1 MNRRCR
7 VAEINGMDV
16 QLIPKLTRHQ
26 ARPGNCRG
34 DREHGYRVC
43 RRPDCLSMPCKNGY
57 CEETM
62 FNYTCH
68 CQPGYT
74 GPHCETEIPA
84 FAEALGME
92 NYIIPDS
99 SITASSMLL
108 SNFAPQKARLKFHG
122 GWIPEGLSG
131 NWIQVELENPTCVV
145 GIATQG
151 ISHTHPQ
158 MWVTE
163 YKVGCGL
170 LVESIVIVTETSS
183 YGVSDKIF
191 SANTDARTV
200 VYNGLPEPHICR
212 FVKVH
217 AVSWFNVL
225 GLRFEL
231 YTASVNSETSSE
243 QADWYF
249 SLPLAV
255 P

>member
-1 MNRRCR
+1 
-7 VAEINGMDV
+7 
-16 QLIPKLTRHQ
+16 
-26 ARPGNCRG
+26 
-34 DREHGYRVC
+34 
-43 RRPDCLSMPCKNGY
+43 MPCKNGY

-74 GPHCETEIPA
+74 GPHCETGPASPSAPSNATPSLSTTSSPCSPLDAITGDWTGEGSQEIPA

-151 ISHTHPQ
+151 ISHSRPQ
-158 MWVTE
+158 IWVTE

-191 SANTDARTV
+191 SANTDERTV

-217 AVSWFNVL
+217 AVSWFHVP

-249 SLPLAV
+249 SLPLGV